1 MDTKFNYQ
9 GAFGEYLWR
18 LHSQNSG
25 LIADSNYEALNTNY
39 NLKVKKMSYASC
51 IDYLLPEG
59 KWARLKAFHI
69 HFPHQYPCWIST
81 CLLFY

>member
-25 LIADSNYEALNTNY
+25 LIADSNYEDLNTNY
-39 NLKVKKMSYASC
+39 NLKIKKCHMLRA
-51 IDYLLPEG
+51 
-59 KWARLKAFHI
+59 
-69 HFPHQYPCWIST
+69 
-81 CLLFY
+81 

>member
-1 MDTKFNYQ
+1 MDTNYQ

-39 NLKVKKMSYASC
+39 NLKVKKNVIC
-51 IDYLLPEG
+51 FVH
-59 KWARLKAFHI
+59 RLSLTRGEVGPA
-69 HFPHQYPCWIST
+69 
-81 CLLFY
+81 